1 MKNVKSKS
9 AFSMIELV
17 FVIVIIGILAAVAV
31 PRLAATRDDATI
43 TKNKVVVAS
52 IRNAL
57 SMERQKRILRGDTTV
72 ITAVG
77 GDSTNVFDK
86 FSADKNGNQTD
97 VLEYPIKSEDAKD
110 KWHFSSGTGKDGRNQ
125 YIFKSVLGDVAFEV
139 VKGRFQCDADNTNN
153 TNVTGCEQLT
163 N

>member
-1 MKNVKSKS
+1 
-9 AFSMIELV
+9 MIELV

-77 GDSTNVFDK
+77 DSTNAFDK
-86 FSADKNGNQTD
+86 FSKDKNENQAD

-110 KWHFSSGTGKDGRNQ
+110 KWYFSEGTGKDGRDQ
-125 YIFKSVLGDVAFEV
+125 YIFKSILGDVAFEV